1 MAQKVFDFGA
11 VFTFEGLNESEA
23 KINQARDLMRLVDM
37 GILDAAG
44 AREAF
49 LLGEASG
56 ENPWLQ
62 QAKEIG
68 AKKYARVAV
77 TEEKVE
83 PPPGKRKI
91 IL

>member
-11 VFTFEGLNESEA
+11 VFTFDGLKETET
-23 KINQARDLMRLVDM
+23 KLEQARQLARLLDM
-37 GILDAAG
+37 GIIDRMQ
-44 AREAF
+44 ARQELF
-49 LLGEASG
+49 G
-56 ENPWLQ
+56 ENPWLE

-68 AKKYARVAV
+68 AKKYARIAV